1 MVYFCLNVDES
12 SSMAVCSSCFLSL
25 LSHGYPKE
33 FFCKA
38 ISVHV
43 EVDMHEMYQP
53 RKGKMSVFLIVEKP
67 G

>member
-1 MVYFCLNVDES
+1 MHTNQARWPFVPH
-12 SSMAVCSSCFLSL
+12 AFLSVN
-25 LSHGYPKE
+25 HGYPKE